1 MGFSAQSSFNNRG
14 RYWRPATCPTNL
26 QQSAEKD
33 ARIQAAKDSRPGN
46 CGKALKILFAKD
58 ARIQDVEDG
67 VHGSWAQINTCELVS
82 PDSL

>member
-1 MGFSAQSSFNNRG
+1 MFKAATIVGAIEYNRG
-14 RYWRPATCPTNL
+14 SDSL
-26 QQSAEKD
+26 IQQSAQKKMQEPRLLKTQGL
-33 ARIQAAKDSRPGN
+33 AIVEL
-46 CGKALKILFAKD
+46 KALKILFAKD